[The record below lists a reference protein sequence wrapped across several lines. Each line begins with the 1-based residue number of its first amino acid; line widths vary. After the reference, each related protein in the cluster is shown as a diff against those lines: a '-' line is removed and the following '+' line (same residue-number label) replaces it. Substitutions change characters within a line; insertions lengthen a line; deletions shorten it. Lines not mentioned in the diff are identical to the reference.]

1 MCARSIDERAV
12 KAIERG
18 AESMARRY
26 AKRPPSPTALLRC
39 RIASVD
45 DGGMLTVELQG
56 AEISIPAS
64 TACAGAEA
72 GKTAIVASRMGS
84 LMAIGIVM
92 DDWSDNPNVGPQGP
106 KGDKGDKGDPGPQG
120 PKGEPGPQG
129 PQGEPGPQGPQGPEG
144 PQGEK
149 GERGD
154 VGPQGPT
161 GPAGP
166 AGEDGKT
173 PVIVLDETDDG
184 VMIEVVP
191 NSGGQESQVAYV
203 RNGSDGPQGPKGDTG
218 PQGPKGDTGP
228 EGPQGP
234 KGEPGSQ
241 GIQGPPGPSPNVTLE
256 ETSSGVMIEVTP
268 ADGSSPQ
275 IAYVL
280 NGDDGPQGDPG
291 PQGPQGPKGE
301 PGETGPEGPQGDAG
315 PQGPKGDAGE
325 PGPQGPKGDTGP
337 QGPKGEKGDT
347 GPQGPQGPKGDTGPQ
362 GPQGPKGD
370 TGPQGPQGPKG
381 DTGPQGPTGSAPT
394 ATAVSLTANTNL
406 ANYNSYTN
414 SSVRFGNLLILQCS
428 IALSKGTKWSSSELT
443 LFTLPAGNRP
453 SAERTLQRAALVITE
468 GGANTYARTIKVRTD
483 GAVLFVNDGSTSN
496 VARVMLP
503 GIVVRM

>member
-106 KGDKGDKGDPGPQG
+106 QGPKGDKGDKGDT
-120 PKGEPGPQG
+120 GPQG

-144 PQGEK
+144 PQGEPGPQGEK
-149 GERGD
+149 GEQGG

-166 AGEDGKT
+166 AGEDGRT
-173 PVIVLDETDDG
+173 PVITLDETDDG

-203 RNGSDGPQGPKGDTG
+203 RNGADGPQGPQGETG

-241 GIQGPPGPSPNVTLE
+241 GIQGPPGPSPKVTLE

-268 ADGSSPQ
+268 ADGSDPQ
-275 IAYVL
+275 VAYVL
-280 NGDDGPQGDPG
+280 NGDDGPQGEPG

-301 PGETGPEGPQGDAG
+301 QGEAGPQGPQGDAG

-325 PGPQGPKGDTGP
+325 TGAQGPRGETGP
-337 QGPKGEKGDT
+337 QGPQGQKGDT

-370 TGPQGPQGPKG
+370 TGPQGPQG
-381 DTGPQGPTGSAPT
+381 SAPT
-394 ATAVSLTANTNL
+394 ATAVSLSANTNL

-428 IALSKGTKWSSSELT
+428 IALSTATNWNAAELT
-443 LFTLPAGNRP
+443 LFTLPAGQRP
-453 SAERTLQRAALVITE
+453 SAERTLQRSALVITNN
-468 GGANTYARTIKVRTD
+468 GANVFVRTIKVRTD
-483 GAVLFVNDGSTSN
+483 GVVRFVNDGSTSN
-496 VARVMLP
+496 VSRVMLP
-503 GIVVRM
+503 GVVVRM